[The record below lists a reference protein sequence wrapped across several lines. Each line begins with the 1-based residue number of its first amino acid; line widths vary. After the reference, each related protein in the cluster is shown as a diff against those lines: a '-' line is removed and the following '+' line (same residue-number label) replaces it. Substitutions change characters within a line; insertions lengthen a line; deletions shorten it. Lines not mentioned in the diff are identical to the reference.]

1 MILSKIDLEY
11 WNNNIDI
18 IGIDEV
24 GRGPMAGP
32 CIVVGVVLPRY
43 FDHPLIRDSKT
54 LSHKQREEAYE
65 IINKHAKQV
74 IVKSVSVAMID
85 ELNIYRA
92 TQEAMEWVA
101 NTSHCFALT
110 DAMPICAPH
119 ESFIKGDSR
128 SISIAA
134 ASIIAKVVRD
144 DLMMDYH
151 KTYPMYGFDAH
162 KGYGTKQH
170 KAMMEKHGLSPI
182 HRKSFTFKK

>member
-1 MILSKIDLEY
+1 MTLSRIDYEY
-11 WNNNIDI
+11 WNQDIDI

-43 FDHPLIRDSKT
+43 FDHPLIKDSKS
-54 LSHKQREEAYE
+54 LSLKQREEAYK
-65 IINKHAKQV
+65 IINTYAKQ
-74 IVKSVSVAMID
+74 IIIKSVSVSVID

-92 TQEAMEWVA
+92 TQEAMEWIA

-144 DLMMDYH
+144 DLMLAYH
-151 KTYPMYGFDAH
+151 HTYPMYGFDRH
-162 KGYGTKQH
+162 KGYGTAFH
-170 KAMMEKHGLSPI
+170 KAMMKQYGLSPI

>member
-1 MILSKIDLEY
+1 MTLYRIDTQY
-11 WNNNIDI
+11 WDRDIDI

-43 FDHPLIRDSKT
+43 FEHPLIKDSKA
-54 LSHKQREEAYE
+54 LSQKQREEAYN
-65 IINKHAKQV
+65 IINSNANQ
-74 IVKSVSVAMID
+74 IIIKSVSVEVID
-85 ELNIYRA
+85 EFNIYRA

-101 NTSHCFALT
+101 NTSQCFALT

-144 DLMMDYH
+144 DLMMAYH
-151 KTYPMYGFDAH
+151 YIYPMYGFNRH
-162 KGYGTKQH
+162 KGYGTSLH
-170 KAMMEKHGLSPI
+170 RAMMEKYGLSPI

>member
-1 MILSKIDLEY
+1 MILSSIDIEY
-11 WNNNIDI
+11 WDQDIDI

-43 FDHPLIRDSKT
+43 FNHPLMKDSKSLT
-54 LSHKQREEAYE
+54 QKQREEAYNV
-65 IINKHAKQV
+65 INTYAKQ
-74 IVKSVSVAMID
+74 IIIKSVSVAVID

-128 SISIAA
+128 SVSIAA
-134 ASIIAKVVRD
+134 ASIIAGHRQSLTDWTICVC
-144 DLMMDYH
+144 
-151 KTYPMYGFDAH
+151 
-162 KGYGTKQH
+162 
-170 KAMMEKHGLSPI
+170 I
-182 HRKSFTFKK
+182 RKSLYQLVANVASIKIWEDDYICFSSNF

>member
-1 MILSKIDLEY
+1 MTLSRIDFEY
-11 WNNNIDI
+11 WNQEIDV

-43 FDHPLIRDSKT
+43 FDHPLIRDSKS
-54 LSHKQREEAYE
+54 LSQKQREEAYK
-65 IINKHAKQV
+65 IINTYAKQ
-74 IVKSVSVAMID
+74 IIIKSVSVALID
-85 ELNIYRA
+85 EYNIYRA
-92 TQEAMEWVA
+92 TQEAMEWIA

-110 DAMPICAPH
+110 DAMPICVPH

-134 ASIIAKVVRD
+134 ASIVAKVVRD
-144 DLMMDYH
+144 DLMMAYH
-151 KTYPMYGFDAH
+151 HTYPMYGFDRH
-162 KGYGTKQH
+162 KGYGTALH
-170 KAMMEKHGLSPI
+170 KAMMKQHGLSPI

>member
-1 MILSKIDLEY
+1 MTLSRIDYEY
-11 WNNNIDI
+11 WNQDIDI

-43 FDHPLIRDSKT
+43 FDHPLIKDSKS
-54 LSHKQREEAYE
+54 LSLKQREEAYK
-65 IINKHAKQV
+65 IINTYAKQ
-74 IVKSVSVAMID
+74 IIIKSVSVSVID

-92 TQEAMEWVA
+92 TQEAMEWIA

-144 DLMMDYH
+144 DLMLAYH
-151 KTYPMYGFDAH
+151 HTYPMYGFDRH
-162 KGYGTKQH
+162 KGYGTAFH
-170 KAMMEKHGLSPI
+170 KAMMRQYGLSPI